1 MAKQPNDDLFAES
14 TMSFGE
20 HLEELRTAL
29 GKAVAGVVIG
39 FLIGLAIGEYIVTWV
54 KSPLINALEGYMVE
68 HAIDQ
73 VKRDYNE
80 RDEQI
85 PEDLEA
91 FVKKQK
97 MVSEK
102 VYVDAGEVTRMGDFV
117 VEHAIDQEMRDYS
130 ELGEQIPQGF
140 EAFVKMHK
148 KKHKLG
154 SLEADAA
161 AQDAAAQDAAAQ
173 ASDSAATT
181 IATSKF
187 VGDKPRPPAGVF
199 VETRIWRPIRAVAK
213 ALSAQEAFMI
223 YLKAAFVAGMIIA
236 SPYVFWQIWN
246 FVAAGL
252 YPHEKKYVNIYL
264 PFSLGLF
271 FSGGSLAFFVVFPY
285 ILRFL
290 FAFNKTM
297 NIDPDPR
304 ISEWLSFAIM
314 MPLAFGIAF
323 QLPLVML
330 FLNRI
335 GLISIKVYADK
346 WRIAVLTV
354 FVLSAFLNPS
364 PDPVSMC
371 LMAVPLTALYFL
383 GMGLCKWM
391 PRNASPFSEAYEP

>member
-29 GKAVAGVVIG
+29 GKAVVGVVIG

-80 RDEQI
+80 RDEPI
-85 PEDLEA
+85 PQDLEA

-102 VYVDAGEVTRMGDFV
+102 VYVDAAEVTRMGGFML
-117 VEHAIDQEMRDYS
+117 EHAIDQVKRDYN
-130 ELGEQIPQGF
+130 ERDEQIPQDL
-140 EAFVKMHK
+140 EAFVKTHK
-148 KKHKLG
+148 KKHKLV
-154 SLEADAA
+154 SLEA
-161 AQDAAAQDAAAQ
+161 DAAAQDAAAQ

-181 IATSKF
+181 VATSKF
-187 VGDKPRPPAGVF
+187 VGGKPQPPAGVF

-271 FSGGSLAFFVVFPY
+271 FSGGALAFFVVFPY

-335 GLISIKVYADK
+335 GLISIQVYASK

-371 LMAVPLTALYFL
+371 LMAAPLTALYFL

>member
-1 MAKQPNDDLFAES
+1 M
-14 TMSFGE
+14 
-20 HLEELRTAL
+20 TA
-29 GKAVAGVVIG
+29 
-39 FLIGLAIGEYIVTWV
+39 T
-54 KSPLINALEGYMVE
+54 
-68 HAIDQ
+68 
-73 VKRDYNE
+73 
-80 RDEQI
+80 
-85 PEDLEA
+85 
-91 FVKKQK
+91 
-97 MVSEK
+97 
-102 VYVDAGEVTRMGDFV
+102 
-117 VEHAIDQEMRDYS
+117 
-130 ELGEQIPQGF
+130 
-140 EAFVKMHK
+140 
-148 KKHKLG
+148 
-154 SLEADAA
+154 
-161 AQDAAAQDAAAQ
+161 
-173 ASDSAATT
+173 
-181 IATSKF
+181 
-187 VGDKPRPPAGVF
+187 
-199 VETRIWRPIRAVAK
+199 
-213 ALSAQEAFMI
+213 
-223 YLKAAFVAGMIIA
+223 FVAGMVIA

-252 YPHEKKYVNIYL
+252 YPHEKRYVNIYL
-264 PFSLGLF
+264 PFSLVLF

-335 GLISIKVYADK
+335 GLITIQVYRAK

-371 LMAVPLTALYFL
+371 LMAIPLTALYFL

-391 PRNASPFSEAYEP
+391 PRNTSPFSEGYEP

>member
-29 GKAVAGVVIG
+29 GKAVVGVVIG
-39 FLIGLAIGEYIVTWV
+39 FLIGLAIGEYIVRWV
-54 KSPLINALEGYMVE
+54 QSPLTNALEGYMVE

-73 VKRDYNE
+73 VKREYNE

-85 PEDLEA
+85 PKELEA
-91 FVKKQK
+91 FVKRHK

-102 VYVDAGEVTRMGDFV
+102 VYVDAAEITRMGGF
-117 VEHAIDQEMRDYS
+117 
-130 ELGEQIPQGF
+130 LGKDHP
-140 EAFVKMHK
+140 
-148 KKHKLG
+148 
-154 SLEADAA
+154 LEADAA
-161 AQDAAAQDAAAQ
+161 AQDAAAQDAVAQ
-173 ASDSAATT
+173 ASDSAVATP
-181 IATSKF
+181 ATSKF
-187 VGDKPRPPAGVF
+187 VGGKPQPPVGVF
-199 VETRIWRPIRAVAK
+199 VETRVWRQIRAVAK

-236 SPYVFWQIWN
+236 SPYVFLQIWN

-264 PFSLGLF
+264 PFSLVLF
-271 FSGGSLAFFVVFPY
+271 FSGAALAFFVVFPY

-335 GLISIKVYADK
+335 GLVSIQVYASK

-354 FVLSAFLNPS
+354 FILSAVLNPS

-391 PRNASPFSEAYEP
+391 PRNTSPFSEAYEP

>member
-29 GKAVAGVVIG
+29 GKAVVGLVIG
-39 FLIGLAIGEYIVTWV
+39 FLIGLAIGEYIVRWV
-54 KSPLINALEGYMVE
+54 KSPLIDALTGYMVE

-73 VKRDYNE
+73 VKDDYNKKN
-80 RDEQI
+80 EQI

-91 FVKKQK
+91 FVRKHE

-102 VYVDAGEVTRMGDFV
+102 VYVDAAELTRMG
-117 VEHAIDQEMRDYS
+117 
-130 ELGEQIPQGF
+130 GF
-140 EAFVKMHK
+140 LAQDHP
-148 KKHKLG
+148 
-154 SLEADAA
+154 LEV
-161 AQDAAAQDAAAQ
+161 DAAAQDAAAQ
-173 ASDSAATT
+173 ASGSDATT
-181 IATSKF
+181 GVTSKF
-187 VGDKPRPPAGVF
+187 VGGKPQPPVGVF